1 MGEGVTLCFMY
12 FWMTIILYCFYFYND
27 MMYDVTE
34 TICLNAEMI
43 IFETMLLLLFNWAG
57 LL

>member
-1 MGEGVTLCFMY
+1 MCFMY
-12 FWMTIILYCFYFYND
+12 FWMSVILYCLYFCND
-27 MMYDVTE
+27 MMFDVTE

-43 IFETMLLLLFNWAG
+43 IFETMLLLLFNRAG